1 MGLLQHELDKVAF
14 GQKADALQNT
24 SSKTITR
31 GPSMDYKAP
40 RDPRYGFISQ
50 STGGP
55 AGYLLTYMS
64 SWTSYKTNMIIK
76 SRRTTDVESFKRDAP
91 SPTRSKNLIGR

>member
-55 AGYLLTYMS
+55 DRGSLNILVFV
-64 SWTSYKTNMIIK
+64 
-76 SRRTTDVESFKRDAP
+76 D
-91 SPTRSKNLIGR
+91 